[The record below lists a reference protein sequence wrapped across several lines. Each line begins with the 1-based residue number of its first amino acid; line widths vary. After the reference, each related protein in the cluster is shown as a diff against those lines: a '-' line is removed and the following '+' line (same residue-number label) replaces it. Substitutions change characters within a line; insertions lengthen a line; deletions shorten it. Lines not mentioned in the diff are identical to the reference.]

1 MADNGI
7 ATTDNNGRLDT
18 FKQLSR
24 TPAARQL
31 LLLVAVA
38 AAVALGVAVVLWSRG
53 PNYGLLYAGLG
64 QSDAAAIA
72 QQLQSTNT
80 PFKLSADGSSI
91 MAPAADLA
99 ALRLKL
105 AGQGLPQ
112 GTASSTTTP
121 GSDSPFGMSDLA
133 ERTRYQQL
141 LETDLGNTISG
152 LQSVRAARVHLALP
166 KPSAFIR
173 DNRPATASVLVTLY
187 PGRQLDAGQVAAIVH
202 LVSAS
207 VPDLDTRQVS
217 VIDQQGQLLTTDPNS
232 PGAIG
237 DTRLALSTRIENTY
251 AERIEQ
257 LLTPLVGPG
266 RVRAQV
272 YADLDFSQTE
282 KATETFGHDHPALRS
297 EQTSS
302 ERRGDGAQ
310 GGVPGALSNQPPALV
325 AQPTAATPDAG
336 GGSAK
341 PDPKAPTGTT
351 TTTTASTVD
360 TSSSATRNYELD
372 RTISHVSDPAG
383 RLARLTVAVVLDDK
397 LVSPDK
403 PGDPADDQAA
413 APKAVPFSAQEL
425 QHLTDLTKNAVGFD
439 PARGD
444 SVSVVNQAF
453 QRGPA
458 VDALPETPLWGRPG
472 VMDLI
477 KQGSGVLIAL
487 LVAFGLLR
495 PLLNG
500 LLRGEPAARA
510 LPSPMPQISVRDDDD
525 PAANEPARLS
535 GAMPTLSY
543 EQRVGQARRMV
554 GENSKQVAQVV
565 KNWVSEDGN

>member
-1 MADNGI
+1 MADNAI
-7 ATTDNNGRLDT
+7 ATTGDNGSRLDP
-18 FKQLSR
+18 FKQLAR
-24 TPAARQL
+24 NPATRQL
-31 LLLVAVA
+31 VLLVAVA

-53 PNYGLLYAGLG
+53 PNYGLLYAGLE
-64 QSDAAAIA
+64 QKDASAIT
-72 QQLQSTNT
+72 QELQAGNT
-80 PFKLSADGSSI
+80 PYQLSSDGSSI

-105 AGQGLPQ
+105 AAKGLPQ
-112 GTASSTTTP
+112 GSAASSALPAT
-121 GSDSPFGMSDLA
+121 DSPFGMSDLA

-141 LETDLGNTISG
+141 LEADLGATIGG

-173 DNRPATASVLVTLY
+173 DNREASASVLVTLY

-202 LVSAS
+202 LVAAS
-207 VPDLDTRQVS
+207 VPNLEAGQVS
-217 VIDQQGQLLTTDPNS
+217 VIDQQGQLLTTDPES
-232 PGAIG
+232 PGAVG
-237 DTRLALSTRIENTY
+237 DNRLRIATRIENTY
-251 AERIEQ
+251 AQRIEE
-257 LLTPLVGPG
+257 LLMPLVGPG
-266 RVRAQV
+266 RVHAQV
-272 YADLDFSQTE
+272 HADLDFSRTE
-282 KATETFGHDHPALRS
+282 KATETFGHEHPALRS

-302 ERRGDGAQ
+302 EQHGAEATA
-310 GGVPGALSNQPPALV
+310 GGVPGALSNQPPTMV
-325 AQPTAATPDAG
+325 AQPTAAKPDAG
-336 GGSAK
+336 
-341 PDPKAPTGTT
+341 KAAAA
-351 TTTTASTVD
+351 TATAAAASPGES
-360 TSSSATRNYELD
+360 SSSATRNYELD

-403 PGDPADDQAA
+403 PGDPADDATA

-439 PARGD
+439 AARGD

-458 VDALPETPLWGRPG
+458 LDALPETPLWGRPG

-477 KQGSGVLIAL
+477 KQGIGVLIAL

-495 PLLNG
+495 PLLKG
-500 LLRGEPAARA
+500 LLRGETAARA
-510 LPSPMPQISVRDDDD
+510 LPSPMPQISVRVDDD

-535 GAMPTLSY
+535 GVMPTLSY

>member
-1 MADNGI
+1 MADNAI
-7 ATTDNNGRLDT
+7 ATTGDNGSRLDP
-18 FKQLSR
+18 FKQLAR
-24 TPAARQL
+24 NPATRQL

-53 PNYGLLYAGLG
+53 PNYGLLYAGLE
-64 QSDAAAIA
+64 QKDASAIT
-72 QQLQSTNT
+72 QELQAGNT
-80 PFKLSADGSSI
+80 PYQLSSDGASI

-105 AGQGLPQ
+105 AAKGLPQ
-112 GTASSTTTP
+112 GSAASSALP
-121 GSDSPFGMSDLA
+121 AVDSPFGMSDLA

-141 LETDLGNTISG
+141 LEADLGATIGG

-173 DNRPATASVLVTLY
+173 DNREASASVLVTLY

-202 LVSAS
+202 LVAAS
-207 VPDLDTRQVS
+207 VPNLEARQVS
-217 VIDQQGQLLTTDPNS
+217 VIDQQGQLLTTDPES
-232 PGAIG
+232 PGAVG
-237 DTRLALSTRIENTY
+237 DNRLRIATRIENTY
-251 AERIEQ
+251 AQRIEE

-266 RVRAQV
+266 RVHAQV
-272 YADLDFSQTE
+272 HADLDFSQTE
-282 KATETFGHDHPALRS
+282 KATETFGHEHPALRS

-302 ERRGDGAQ
+302 ERRGADTAA
-310 GGVPGALSNQPPALV
+310 GGVPGALSNQPPTLV
-325 AQPTAATPDAG
+325 AQPTAAKPDAG
-336 GGSAK
+336 
-341 PDPKAPTGTT
+341 KAAAAGTAT
-351 TTTTASTVD
+351 ATTASSAGD
-360 TSSSATRNYELD
+360 SSSSATRNYELD

-397 LVSPDK
+397 LVNPDN
-403 PGDPADDQAA
+403 PDNSTGDPVAT
-413 APKAVPFSAQEL
+413 PKNVPFSAQEL
-425 QHLTDLTKNAVGFD
+425 QHLTDLTRNAVGFNA
-439 PARGD
+439 ARGD
-444 SVSVVNQAF
+444 SVSVINQAF

-458 VDALPETPLWGRPG
+458 AEALPETPLWGRPG
-472 VMDLI
+472 VMDLV
-477 KQGSGVLIAL
+477 KQGIGVLIAL

-495 PLLNG
+495 PLLKG
-500 LLRGEPAARA
+500 LLRGETAARA
-510 LPSPMPQISVRDDDD
+510 LPSPMPQISVRVDDD
-525 PAANEPARLS
+525 PAGNEPARLG